1 VALGAG
7 FVVSLIIPVAALIKL
22 NEKKENIFGDARF
35 ATINDIRESNSFT
48 LDGDE
53 KDGIIVGIKD
63 KKIIR
68 YVGAA
73 FSAMGAGT
81 RAGKGAGIVITNL
94 MKYWWSVIILDPKRE
109 CFNIT
114 SLIRKVILGHE
125 VYKFDPF
132 SSVTH

>member
-1 VALGAG
+1 
-7 FVVSLIIPVAALIKL
+7 
-22 NEKKENIFGDARF
+22 
-35 ATINDIRESNSFT
+35 INDIRESNSFT

-81 RAGKGAGIVITNL
+81 RDDKRHDKSCSKCNKG
-94 MKYWWSVIILDPKRE
+94 
-109 CFNIT
+109 
-114 SLIRKVILGHE
+114 
-125 VYKFDPF
+125 
-132 SSVTH
+132 